1 MTKSNLST
9 NSFKNNYPPHF
20 EMKLVLQRDLMR
32 NVTKDKIEEVR
43 TLIEAYPHFPIFL
56 SGISSD
62 LQSSLFAM
70 SNLFSVQL
78 DVLNDIKAHL
88 TE

>member
-43 TLIEAYPHFPIFL
+43 TLIEAYPHFPIFR
-56 SGISSD
+56 SSISSD

-78 DVLNDIKAHL
+78 DVWNDIKAHL